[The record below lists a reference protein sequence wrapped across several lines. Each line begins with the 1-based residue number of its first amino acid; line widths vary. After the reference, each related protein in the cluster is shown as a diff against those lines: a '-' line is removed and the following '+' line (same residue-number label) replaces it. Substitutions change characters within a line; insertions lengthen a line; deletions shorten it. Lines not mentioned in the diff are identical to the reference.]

1 MVVSNENKW
10 LFVGHW
16 GWSPH
21 TALLLSCFIYSAS
34 FPLQQ
39 LFLWACLVLWLT
51 KGFSEHQY
59 KWWKVW
65 GVGEGLREQMYGFF
79 RTSQERLR
87 DGRGLV
93 CYFFQDGVVSM
104 AAHLPPL
111 IPPAPKGKKFLSNS
125 IWVELLLPGS
135 NGLERLCFLMLRHG
149 PQLRRAAGHGCVS
162 VCCMA
167 PLHCFCWGSCS
178 RGSTVSWLRE
188 IIRLKAF
195 ADLSGGGMEKGKG
208 GLVIFRYCGSTEDLF
223 ALCTVTAWLC
233 YQLWGGNKWGLR
245 TRSFLALAS
254 VQGCGFF

>member
-1 MVVSNENKW
+1 M
-10 LFVGHW
+10 
-16 GWSPH
+16 
-21 TALLLSCFIYSAS
+21 
-34 FPLQQ
+34 
-39 LFLWACLVLWLT
+39 
-51 KGFSEHQY
+51 
-59 KWWKVW
+59 
-65 GVGEGLREQMYGFF
+65 EGLRCWGGLK
-79 RTSQERLR
+79 RTDVWLFQNESREVTGWLGLGLLFLSGWSCCALYW
-87 DGRGLV
+87 GRVLALPFLV
-93 CYFFQDGVVSM
+93 GVVSM